1 VCTPITGV
9 KSCIH
14 TSLSGGFKLSNIVKQ
29 LDYIFKPRS
38 VAIIGASD
46 NVTKW
51 GYMVIERPLRTGY
64 KGKIY
69 PVNPQADTILGLPS
83 YRSVKDIP
91 GTVDLAVIT
100 TQASHVPSIM
110 QQCVDKGVKGAIL
123 ISAGFAE
130 TGTEGKELEEK
141 VMDIARKGGIRCVGP
156 NCMGIWSAAG
166 QLNNAFYTSPKHGEI
181 AFISQSGT
189 FGGYM
194 AELASAKG
202 YGLRMFVSIGNQ
214 GDLTVADYIEY
225 LTYDDE
231 TRAIIVYMEGVKDGR
246 RFFEVCREALKKKPI
261 ILYKG
266 GSSPAGARAVM
277 SHTAA
282 IAGSEIVFQ
291 NVCRQLGLIRAEESF
306 QTFEMAM
313 ALLGQP
319 LPPGHRFGILGT
331 GGQSVVSID
340 ACQRLG
346 LEVPELD
353 RHTSE
358 RLMAMLPPHAPM
370 PRNPVDFAGSYRTAV
385 DEANVV
391 EILLQQD
398 YIDGVISNVPINP
411 AAWGHKVENASTSA
425 LLAEI
430 AGNVEKG
437 TRQFC
442 QLPQKYKKPIVCVRW
457 SSDVKIDTV
466 EIALKEAGIPVYDTP
481 EQCARAM
488 YALSTYSKLK
498 RANKDA

>member
-1 VCTPITGV
+1 MGD
-9 KSCIH
+9 
-14 TSLSGGFKLSNIVKQ
+14 IVKQ

-38 VAIIGASD
+38 VAVIGASD

-51 GYMVIERPLRTGY
+51 GYMVIERPLRTGF
-64 KGKIY
+64 KGTIY

-83 YRSVKDIP
+83 FRSVKDIP
-91 GTVDLAVIT
+91 GSVDLAVIT
-100 TQASHVPSIM
+100 VQASQVPSVM
-110 QQCVDKGVKGAIL
+110 HQCVDKGVKGAIL

-141 VMDIARKGGIRCVGP
+141 VMAIARSGGIRCVGP

-166 QLNNAFYTSPKHGEI
+166 RLNNAFNTSPKNGEI

-202 YGLRMFVSIGNQ
+202 YGLRTFVSIGNQ
-214 GDLTVADYIEY
+214 GDLTAADYIEY
-225 LTYDDE
+225 LAHDDE
-231 TRAIIVYMEGVKDGR
+231 TKAIILYMEGVKDGR
-246 RFFEVCREALKKKPI
+246 RFFNVCKEALKKKPI

-266 GSSPAGARAVM
+266 GSSPAGSRAVM

-313 ALLGQP
+313 ALVGLP
-319 LPPGHRFGILGT
+319 LPPGNRFGILGT
-331 GGQSVVSID
+331 GGQSVASID

-353 RHTSE
+353 RRTSE
-358 RLMAMLPPHAPM
+358 RLKAMLPPHAPM

-411 AAWGHKVENASTSA
+411 AAWGHDIDNASTSA

-430 AGNVEKG
+430 AAGVEKG
-437 TRQFC
+437 TKQFC
-442 QLPQKYKKPIVCVRW
+442 QLPRKYSKPIVCVRW
-457 SSDVKIDTV
+457 SSEVKTDTV
-466 EIALKEAGIPVYDTP
+466 AEKLTEAGIPVYETP

-488 YALSTYSKLK
+488 YALTVYARLK
-498 RANKDA
+498 RANKEV

>member
-1 VCTPITGV
+1 MAD
-9 KSCIH
+9 
-14 TSLSGGFKLSNIVKQ
+14 IVKQ

-38 VAIIGASD
+38 VAVIGASD

-64 KGKIY
+64 KGAIY

-83 YRSVKDIP
+83 FRSVKDIP
-91 GTVDLAVIT
+91 GSVDLAVIT
-100 TQASHVPSIM
+100 TQASHVPSVM

-130 TGTEGKELEEK
+130 ASAEGKKLEEK
-141 VMDIARKGGIRCVGP
+141 VMAIARSGGIRCVGP

-166 QLNNAFYTSPKHGEI
+166 QLNNAFTTSPKDGEI

-214 GDLTVADYIEY
+214 ADLTVADYIEY
-225 LTYDDE
+225 LSYDDK
-231 TRAIIVYMEGVKDGR
+231 TRAIILYMEGVKDGR
-246 RFFEVCREALKKKPI
+246 RFFNVCREALKKKPI
-261 ILYKG
+261 LLYKG
-266 GSSPAGARAVM
+266 GSSPAGSRAVM

-291 NVCRQLGLIRAEESF
+291 NVCRQLGLVRAEESF

-313 ALLGQP
+313 ALLKLP
-319 LPPGHRFGILGT
+319 LPPGRRFAILGT
-331 GGQSVVSID
+331 GGQSVAAID

-353 RHTSE
+353 RRTSE
-358 RLMAMLPPHAPM
+358 RLMAMLPPHAPL
-370 PRNPVDFAGSYRTAV
+370 PKNPVDFAGSYRTAV

-411 AAWGHKVENASTSA
+411 AAWGHKVDNASTSA

-430 AGNVEKG
+430 AAGVEKG
-437 TRQFC
+437 TKQFC
-442 QLPQKYKKPIVCVRW
+442 QLPWKYNKPIVCVRW
-457 SSDVKIDTV
+457 SSEAKKDTV
-466 EIALKEAGIPVYDTP
+466 AVKLTEAGIPVYETP

-488 YALSTYSKLK
+488 YALTTYAELK
-498 RANKDA
+498 RANKNEIIPF